1 MPNWWRSK
9 LGLNTKIIAHR
20 GASEDAPEN
29 TLASVASAF
38 DQNADGVEVDVRLTK
53 DNQIVCHHDK
63 SCLRTSGN
71 SMNIKDSNY
80 EELNKL
86 DVGSWFGDKWR
97 EESIPLLR
105 EVIDLIP
112 NEKEIYIEVK
122 TGTEIIEHLLNEI
135 YQYKEKIN
143 KMSIIS
149 FYPEVIKEIKSM
161 APELTGNLLVN
172 FESPKLIEENEIVSV
187 MNEINAD
194 GVGAQNHECLDFNFC
209 NKINKEK
216 KKVHVWTV
224 NSKEEAKKYYEL
236 GLNSITSNCP
246 GNIKEY
252 LSNSI

>member
-1 MPNWWRSK
+1 
-9 LGLNTKIIAHR
+9 
-20 GASEDAPEN
+20 
-29 TLASVASAF
+29 
-38 DQNADGVEVDVRLTK
+38 
-53 DNQIVCHHDK
+53 
-63 SCLRTSGN
+63 
-71 SMNIKDSNY
+71 MNIKDSNY

-194 GVGAQNHECLDFNFC
+194 GVGAQNHECLDLNFC